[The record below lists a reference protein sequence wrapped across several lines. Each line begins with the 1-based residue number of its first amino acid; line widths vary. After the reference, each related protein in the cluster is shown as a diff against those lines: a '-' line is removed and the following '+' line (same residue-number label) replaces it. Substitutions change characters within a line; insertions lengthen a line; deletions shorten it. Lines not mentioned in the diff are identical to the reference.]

1 MLREI
6 DEEIWVVE
14 QPLRYL
20 GLSVGTRMTVVRLAN
35 RELVVISPIQASDA
49 IVSQLSQL
57 GTVKHI
63 IAPNLYHYL
72 FTANFKSLYPQATFW
87 AAPGLEVK
95 KPELSVDQ
103 TIKSDEDKL
112 WNGLEF
118 IFFDGFRV
126 LGLSGF
132 DLLNECVF
140 FHSASRTL
148 ILTDT
153 AFHFDESFP
162 MLTQFAARLLG
173 GYKRLSPSV
182 LERIA
187 TIDKEGVRKSVEQVL
202 NWDFERVVMAHGSII
217 EQNGKEKF
225 KQGYEQFLGRSVN
238 AAVSP

>member
-6 DEEIWVVE
+6 DRDIWVAE
-14 QPLRYL
+14 QPLRYF
-20 GLSVGTRMTVVRLAN
+20 GLSFGTRMTVIRLAN
-35 RELVVISPIQASDA
+35 RELVVISPIQVSDE
-49 IVSQLSQL
+49 IVRQLAEL

-72 FTANFKSLYPQATFW
+72 FAAKFKTLYPNGTFW

-95 KPELSVDQ
+95 KPDLAIDK
-103 TIKSDEDKL
+103 IINSDTNSL
-112 WNGLEF
+112 YGLEYV
-118 IFFDGFRV
+118 FFDGFRT

-132 DLLNECVF
+132 DSLNECVF
-140 FHSASRTL
+140 FHSASHTL

-162 MLTQFAARLLG
+162 ALTQFATRVLG
-173 GYKRLSPSV
+173 GYKSLSPSL

-187 TIDKEGVRKSVEQVL
+187 TTEKEKVRKSVEKIL
-202 NWDFERVVMAHGSII
+202 GWDFERVIMAHGSIV

-225 KQGYEQFLGRSVN
+225 KEGYEQFLGRSINV
-238 AAVSP
+238 VG